1 MTKTTIIGTTSWG
14 KTLGWL
20 LSKNGMTVK
29 IWARTDAEAEE
40 LNKKRNP
47 DHLSFTS
54 NVTEAVTGTDL
65 LIWAVPSQSFRQNV
79 KKVKSCVDESSL
91 LISATKGL
99 ELDTGKRMSE
109 ILTEEIN
116 PNLRDKV
123 CVLSGPNL
131 SQEIAQGLPAF
142 STVAATCKDVA
153 EEVQKLLTT
162 PNFTILVSSDIIG
175 VELGGAL
182 KNITALGAG
191 MMDGLGLGNNAK
203 AAFIALSWTEII
215 SLSVALGAEKST
227 LYGVAGLGDLIA
239 TCSSPLSRNHRVGCD
254 LAKGRSL
261 KEIITSTHEV
271 AEGVNTTVAARNLAR
286 KMRLQTPIIDLIYR
300 VLFEALPPVEAFTK
314 MAKLDLDC

>member
-20 LSKNGMTVK
+20 FSKNGMTVK
-29 IWARTDAEAEE
+29 VWARTDAEAEE

-47 DHLSFTS
+47 TYLSFTS
-54 NVTEAVTGTDL
+54 NVSEAVTGTNL

-79 KKVKSCVDESSL
+79 RKVKNYLDESSL

-109 ILTEEIN
+109 ILKEEIS
-116 PNLRDKV
+116 PHLQDKV

-131 SQEIAQGLPAF
+131 SREIAQGLPAF
-142 STVAATCKDVA
+142 SIVAAPRQEVA
-153 EEVQKLLTT
+153 EEAQRLLNL
-162 PNFTILVSSDIIG
+162 PNFNVLVSTDVIG
-175 VELGGAL
+175 VELAGAL
-182 KNITALGAG
+182 KNIIALGAG
-191 MMDGLGLGNNAK
+191 MVDGLGLGNNAK

-215 SLSVALGAEKST
+215 YLSVASGAEKST

-261 KEIITSTHEV
+261 KEIMASTREV
-271 AEGVNTTVAARNLAR
+271 AEGINTTAAARNLAR
-286 KMRLQTPIIDLIYR
+286 KIGLQTPIIDLIYS
-300 VLFEALPPVEAFTK
+300 VLFEALPPAEAFARI
-314 MAKLDLDC
+314 AKLKP